1 MMQNDIKLD
10 HFPFI
15 GPYFIN
21 KKTAIERL
29 LHKNHKNGSIPKVFN
44 KNTDTSRSAP
54 PKSTIARHQP
64 KINSV
69 RFEDLYDQIN
79 PMDNTSG
86 DT

>member
-1 MMQNDIKLD
+1 MMQNNIKLD
-10 HFPFI
+10 PFPFI
-15 GPYFIN
+15 VPSFIN

-54 PKSTIARHQP
+54 PKSTIARHQT

-69 RFEDLYDQIN
+69 RFEDLYYQIN
-79 PMDNTSG
+79 PMENNSC